1 MCLKL
6 SGRDFIDMELEITWP
21 VKMSLVDITKIFSML
36 QPKDEEIDNG
46 EITQLN
52 QAVSNDDDKL
62 LAELLSQERYAR
74 FINSR
79 SGWGVPGTP
88 LRLAAMRGHLKC
100 LEILLDHGAEVD
112 SLDVKAQTPLFTAV
126 SGRHLDCV
134 QALLRAGANPNGS
147 IYNNSSPILVAAREG
162 EVEILKELL
171 EHGAEVNV
179 RSKAP
184 EWASNPCACSGPLYL
199 SLVYGHF
206 DCFRLLLLYG
216 ANPDFNCTE
225 ERLLSRIKPR
235 KTALEMCFRYGCGIE
250 YVQLLIDFGANVYL
264 PDLTANKNI
273 NQNEVF
279 ELLNR
284 ARAQPRCL
292 MSLARI
298 TIRKYLKE
306 QSRLHSI
313 DQLDIPP
320 VLKNYVKHHV

>member
-1 MCLKL
+1 
-6 SGRDFIDMELEITWP
+6 MELKIMWP

-36 QPKDEEIDNG
+36 QGKDEEDDNG
-46 EITQLN
+46 DRSQLH
-52 QAVSNDDDKL
+52 QAVSKDDDKL
-62 LAELLSQERYAR
+62 LAELLSQERYMR
-74 FINSR
+74 FLNSR

-88 LRLAAMRGHLKC
+88 LRLAATRGHLKC
-100 LEILLDHGAEVD
+100 LEVLLVHNAEVD

-147 IYNNSSPILVAAREG
+147 IYNNSSPILIAARDG

-179 RSKAP
+179 RSKMP
-184 EWASNPCACSGPLYL
+184 DWASNPCACSGPLYL

-225 ERLLSRIKPR
+225 ERLLARIKPP
-235 KTALEMCFRYGCGIE
+235 KTALEMCFKYGCGAE
-250 YVQLLIDFGANVYL
+250 YVQLLIDFGANLYL
-264 PDLTANKNI
+264 PDLPANKNI
-273 NQNEVF
+273 NLNEVF
-279 ELLNR
+279 KLLTR

-292 MSLARI
+292 MSLSRI
-298 TIRKYLKE
+298 TIRKYLK
-306 QSRLHSI
+306 QAKGLHSI

-320 VLKNYVKHHV
+320 ILKNYVKHQI

>member
-1 MCLKL
+1 
-6 SGRDFIDMELEITWP
+6 MELDITWP
-21 VKMSLVDITKIFSML
+21 VEMSLVDITKIFSML
-36 QPKDEEIDNG
+36 QPRDEEDENG
-46 EITQLN
+46 EIGQLN

-62 LAELLSQERYAR
+62 LAGLLSQERYAR

-88 LRLAAMRGHLKC
+88 LRLAAMGGQLKC
-100 LEILLDHGAEVD
+100 LEVLLAHGANVD

-134 QALLRAGANPNGS
+134 QALLRAGADPNGS
-147 IYNNSSPILVAAREG
+147 RHNNSSPILIAAREG
-162 EVEILKELL
+162 EVEILRELL

-184 EWASNPCACSGPLYL
+184 DWASNPCACSGPLYI

-206 DCFRLLLLYG
+206 DCFRLLLLHG

-225 ERLLSRIKPR
+225 EKLLSRIKSR
-235 KTALEMCFRYGCGIE
+235 KTALEMCFRYGCGTE

-264 PDLTANKNI
+264 PDLPANKNI
-273 NQNEVF
+273 HQNEVF
-279 ELLNR
+279 KLINST
-284 ARAQPRCL
+284 RAQPRCL
-292 MSLARI
+292 MSLVRI
-298 TIRKYLKE
+298 TIRKHLK
-306 QSRLHSI
+306 QQNGLHSI

-320 VLKNYVKHHV
+320 VLKTYVKHQL

>member
-6 SGRDFIDMELEITWP
+6 SRRDFIDMELEIMWP

-88 LRLAAMRGHLKC
+88 LRLAAMRGHVKC
-100 LEILLDHGAEVD
+100 LEVLLDHGAEVD

-273 NQNEVF
+273 SQNEVF
-279 ELLNR
+279 KLLNQ

-320 VLKNYVKHHV
+320 VLKNYVKHQV